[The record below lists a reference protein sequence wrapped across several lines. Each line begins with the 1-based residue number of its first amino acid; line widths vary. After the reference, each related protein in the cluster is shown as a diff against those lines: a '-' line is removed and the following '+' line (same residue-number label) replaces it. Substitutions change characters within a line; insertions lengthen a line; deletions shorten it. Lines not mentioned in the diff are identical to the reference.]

1 MMPPAVWKRSDTLRS
16 AKKRRISEIGGGD
29 EDGPN
34 KRQVLGHVERDSATI
49 TTTLGGEPIRHLM
62 TFIPDIPD
70 PAFFDSRAD
79 AALEDAKRPGAL
91 IELPQAVADS
101 YQSPRRLW
109 TNSDGG
115 DLIQAFMDHTKAER
129 ERAGVVTRVHE
140 FLNAIRPGSTLDTL
154 QDKTY
159 VHDLLAEMAVRWMDV
174 RWRTMS
180 SYWTRE
186 SLEFPLMELPAKGT
200 GPATSQRQLRNTQEY
215 INSFIHGGN
224 LRHDTFISSIGY
236 ATSRLDDNL
245 TRDYYQA
252 LQKKQFEQTYKIKLR
267 QAEWLVRQPA
277 PEDPNSPK
285 AIDWPRVVNI
295 IDRYISCYEVEMSFQ
310 SGNRKTVRNRVNPNP
325 RSGHLDY
332 TRFMATVGEICDR
345 GLTGSNPAATK
356 ALCNQLKADAK
367 ALIQTCV
374 RWPSWTEFE
383 DKPKWAGT
391 QADNLQEKLRTL

>member
-1 MMPPAVWKRSDTLRS
+1 MPAGTRSDSLRS
-16 AKKRRISEIGGGD
+16 AKRRRILEIGEGD

-34 KRQVLGHVERDSATI
+34 KRLVLGHVERDNAAI
-49 TTTLGGEPIRHLM
+49 TTTLDGEPIRHLM

-70 PAFFDSRAD
+70 PADFNDKAD
-79 AALEDAKRPGAL
+79 AALEDAKRPGVL

-101 YQSPRRLW
+101 YPRSRRLW

-129 ERAGVVTRVHE
+129 ERAGIVTRVHE
-140 FLNAIRPGSTLDTL
+140 FLNGIRPGSTLDTL

-159 VHDLLAEMAVRWMDV
+159 VHDMLAEMAVRWMDV

-186 SLEFPLMELPAKGT
+186 NLDFPLMDLPAKGT
-200 GPATSQRQLRNTQEY
+200 GPVTSQRQLRNTQEY

-224 LRHDTFISSIGY
+224 LRHDTLISSIGY

-245 TRDYYQA
+245 TRDYYQT

-267 QAEWLVRQPA
+267 QAEWLVRQPK
-277 PEDPNSPK
+277 PEDLNSPK

-295 IDRYISCYEVEMSFQ
+295 IDRYISCYEVEMSI
-310 SGNRKTVRNRVNPNP
+310 SKGNKKYIPGRINPNP
-325 RSGHLDY
+325 RSANLDY
-332 TRFMATVGEICDR
+332 TRFMGTVGAICDR
-345 GLTGSNPAATK
+345 GLSGSNPAATK
-356 ALCNQLKADAK
+356 DLCNQLKADAK
-367 ALIQTCV
+367 TLIHTCL

-383 DKPKWAGT
+383 NKPKWVGT
-391 QADNLQEKLRTL
+391 QADNLQEKLRAL